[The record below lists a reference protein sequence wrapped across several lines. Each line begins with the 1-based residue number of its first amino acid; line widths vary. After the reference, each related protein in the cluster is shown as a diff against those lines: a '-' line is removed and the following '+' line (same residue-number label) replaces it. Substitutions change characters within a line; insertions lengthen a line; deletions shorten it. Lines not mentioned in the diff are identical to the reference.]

1 MENFR
6 VVFEIEVQASCPLVA
21 AFEVQRWLRKD
32 DWQFY
37 VQNSDTNK
45 IYSVD
50 LAEEDEKAVI
60 EVEYFHPIISQ
71 KK

>member
-1 MENFR
+1 MANFR
-6 VVFEIEVQASCPLVA
+6 VTFEIEVEASCPLVA
-21 AFEVQRWLRKD
+21 AMEVQRWLRKD

-37 VQNSDTNK
+37 VQNSEDKK

-50 LAEEDEKAVI
+50 LDEHDDDAVI
-60 EVEYFHPIISQ
+60 EVEYYNPIIT